1 MRYRHHII
9 SESIEALASRLDQNK
24 KQNTAK
30 PTSNHEVDF
39 EVVVVGT
46 GYGGSVA
53 AARLAEHL
61 GDKLCVLERGQE
73 YPLGSFPTSLADLPN
88 QVRIGAWAAKKSFGN
103 PSALFDVRLSAD
115 VNVLVGNGLGGGS
128 LINAGVMARP
138 LASVFDIK
146 SETLEQR
153 AWPKEIT
160 LTSLEPFY
168 RKALAAIEPERTPNG
183 LPMSDATVS
192 SSKVAFKS
200 LPQKGQAVS
209 ALANGCGLSD
219 RFETPPIA
227 VTFSARKNVHGVLQN
242 ECIQCG
248 DCFSGCNFGA
258 KNTLDRTYLTSAFKY
273 GAKIYV
279 DAAVTSVERISDE
292 LWHVHVSPTQLS
304 LKQTLGDAIKIR
316 CKRVIL
322 SAGTLGSTEILQKS
336 DALAQEK
343 QQTLVGSPKNIGSRF
358 SGNGDM
364 IAVGYNHNVPTN
376 SIGNPVVGARFRGV
390 GPTITSMI
398 DLRDYGKW
406 AKTGDG
412 PVIQE
417 LAAAGPLRWIFAEV
431 LGNGAFLRKFT
442 DGDES
447 SLKSSSLIEPLS
459 ADPSRMTHQQIY
471 AMFGL
476 DRSEG
481 RLASFDT
488 KQATDNNSFVEG
500 STYVDW
506 ESIRQPPVVNTF
518 TKSHDVLRDLI
529 KDSAIGGELLA
540 NPSWEPFSPV
550 MAEFLFGAKRG
561 PLISVHPLGGCPMSD
576 DSSTGVVN
584 HLGQVFRAP
593 NSNQVHSSLVIL
605 DGSVIPTS
613 LGINPGL
620 TITAVA
626 ERAIESLISIWQLDR
641 KPKATAIA
649 NLTERIFQTP
659 APTETASSV
668 EAMLPSGIQ
677 LSERML
683 GLINL
688 PKNVNTPNKSA
699 RLSMEL
705 SIGPILNIYDFTN
718 DPDHA
723 LQIEASKLQ
732 VYFGDEQ
739 NAIQASIAVEGH
751 VKFARR
757 IPSSVAQR
765 RLWAISAATSNGYF
779 FNLLREIISSQTYS
793 GQSASLWAKLKLAWA
808 ASSVVGER
816 REYHYD
822 MVVTEDFYLTVDG
835 LPRNLNGAG
844 VPSKGDVLMLGK
856 GDRLVGKKNFRWSF
870 KANPWVQFTTLE
882 VFLQKLGQ
890 TELQHIG
897 RLRSDLSYFA
907 NFNTYLVKLFQ
918 QREFTT
924 SLANVGSL
932 VTFFSRAI
940 LQAHLLTFRTMSYKV
955 LPSSE
960 FEPSASEPNAIP
972 GLEMTHHT
980 IGKAR
985 LTHYAQGANS
995 NSNKKPSDKPGVLLV
1010 HGFGASANTFTQLT
1024 PSGKNAVTEL
1034 ISNNFDVWLVDLR
1047 TSSASS
1053 YRKEYSSFDQTGD
1066 EDIVAS
1072 CSYIEQWR
1080 KVNSDNS
1087 ELGDTKIHIIAHCIG
1102 VAMLSKPLLEGK
1114 LNGKIASLV
1123 LTQVGFVIELTA
1135 YNYAR
1140 NALLS
1145 WVRQFVGDDYFDTR
1159 ISPSE
1164 AHKANGDKGTNNPS
1178 SPPLIDWFLS
1188 SFVYRPSE
1196 WFALSSW
1203 WKTPVWLAQYNRMSA
1218 LYAPLMNIKNMRK
1231 STLNQLHRL
1240 ISGVHLKAYSQATF
1254 YSALRR
1260 LTNKHGQ
1267 VLLSVNSINTHIDF
1281 PVLFLSGKE
1290 NRVFHTATSERSAL
1304 LVANAWAQNSRKLS
1318 TEDKLK
1324 KQSFSCQIPNYGHQ
1338 DLWLGKNAHKD
1349 VLPHIVSFLKGEI
1362 TPLLK
1367 RAVSKVNERNVR
1379 TAYSSTIG
1387 PTMGWLRRT
1396 EAGFRLRVQFAHD
1409 KVAQTPE
1416 SILCLIKKSNVSPLN
1431 SGANSEELRIFKNL
1445 RVEKIVSP
1453 DDGIEEISTNVIYF
1467 ELDLD
1472 KAFFE
1477 TEGARSSDG
1486 VRVVLFS
1493 IHDQEP
1499 LDRTSNVFALPAQYF
1514 DALKQ
1519 NSDVVTLRLPPLEQS
1534 QLFARIERGISEGT
1548 FARDQT
1554 NAEIDALGF
1563 PSLDRQKQFPSI
1575 FISRDSAIAADDPLQ
1590 LIKVAASRIDFALV
1604 SCQAP
1609 NSPIDREISGA
1620 VYQKISNRLD
1630 TLTESNQREIP
1641 DDIGYRVPDFILA
1654 VGDQV
1659 YMDASVMD
1667 MGAAAGFATFEQ
1679 PYVQWLA
1686 NPAVRSVFSRIPL
1699 YTMLDDHEFRNGY
1712 CPTPVQ
1718 NNIDKTL
1725 ENFYQVYQRQLSP
1738 DETGLQRWFS
1748 LMNGGYPFFVMDT
1761 RSEREPR
1768 TIDNFGSAKICST
1781 QQFEALKAS
1790 LKRHQHSQYPF
1801 FIVSPSVVFPLHNTI
1816 FPEAGGNPIYGLRE
1830 DGWDGYPASFNQF
1843 LKFIALNEIENVVIL
1858 SGDYHLS
1865 CVSSLCVNATGKKP
1879 VHILSVISSGT
1890 YEPLS
1895 AAVDR
1900 KSDIAFDVPL
1910 QQVDD
1915 DFSYSYKTIES
1926 TIVLE
1931 NSVAIVSA
1939 SKANRE
1945 TNSPSISVEFE
1956 TTNGL
1961 VCFTTRLGDQHKL

>member
-9 SESIEALASRLDQNK
+9 AEKIEALASRINQNAQHSK
-24 KQNTAK
+24 NR
-30 PTSNHEVDF
+30 EIDF

-73 YPLGSFPTSLADLPN
+73 YPLGSFPTSLADMPN
-88 QVRIGAWAAKKSFGN
+88 QVRIGAWVAKRSFGN

-146 SETLEQR
+146 SETLGQR
-153 AWPKEIT
+153 EWPKEIT
-160 LTSLEPFY
+160 LTALEPFY
-168 RKALAAIEPERTPNG
+168 KSALAAIEPERSPNG

-192 SSKVAFKS
+192 YSKMAFNS
-200 LPQKGQAVS
+200 LPQKGQAIS
-209 ALANGCGLSD
+209 ALANGCGLSN

-279 DAAVTSVERISDE
+279 DAAVTLVERISDE

-304 LKQTLGDAIKIR
+304 LKETLLGGIKIR

-322 SAGTLGSTEILQKS
+322 SAGTLGSTEILKRS
-336 DALAQEK
+336 EALAQEK
-343 QQTLVGSPKNIGSRF
+343 QQPLVGNPKNIGSRF
-358 SGNGDM
+358 SGNADM
-364 IAVGYNHNVPTN
+364 IAVGNNHNVPTN

-406 AKTGDG
+406 AQTGDG
-412 PVIQE
+412 PVVQE

-431 LGNGAFLRKFT
+431 LGNSAFLRKFT
-442 DGDES
+442 DGDDS
-447 SLKSSSLIEPLS
+447 SLKSTSLIEPLS

-481 RLASFDT
+481 RLASYEP
-488 KQATDNNSFVEG
+488 KHSTDNNNFVEG
-500 STYVDW
+500 GTYVDW

-518 TKSHDVLRDLI
+518 TKSHDVLRELI

-540 NPSWEPFSPV
+540 NPAWEPFSPV

-584 HLGQVFRAP
+584 HLGQVFSAP
-593 NSNQVHSSLVIL
+593 NSNQVHSSLVVL

-626 ERAIESLISIWQLDR
+626 ERAIDSLISIWQLDQN
-641 KPKATAIA
+641 PKATAIT

-688 PKNVNTPNKSA
+688 PKNINAQAKTA

-732 VYFGDEQ
+732 IYFGEKE
-739 NAIQASIAVEGH
+739 NATQASIAVEGH

-757 IPSSVAQR
+757 IPSSILQR
-765 RLWAISAATSNGYF
+765 RLWALSAAIANGYI
-779 FNLLREIISSQTYS
+779 FNLLREILSSQVYS
-793 GQSASLWAKLKLAWA
+793 AQSASIWEKLKLAWA
-808 ASSVVGER
+808 ASSVLGER

-822 MVVTEDFYLTVDG
+822 MVVREDFYLTAEG
-835 LPRNLNGAG
+835 LPRNPTG
-844 VPSKGDVLMLGK
+844 VNVASKIDVLMLGK
-856 GDRLVGKKNFRWSF
+856 GDRLIGKKNFRWSF
-870 KANPWVQFTTLE
+870 QANPWIQFTTLE
-882 VFLQKLGQ
+882 VYLQKLGQ
-890 TELQHIG
+890 SELKHIG
-897 RLRSDLSYFA
+897 CLRSDLSYFA

-972 GLEMTHHT
+972 GLEMSRHT
-980 IGKAR
+980 IGKAQ
-985 LTHYAQGANS
+985 LTQYVKGANIK
-995 NSNKKPSDKPGVLLV
+995 NKPSVLLV

-1047 TSSASS
+1047 TSSASN

-1066 EDIVAS
+1066 EDLVES
-1072 CSYIEQWR
+1072 CRYIEEWR
-1080 KVNSDNS
+1080 KANSTALNLADSNLS
-1087 ELGDTKIHIIAHCIG
+1087 DSKIHIIAHCIG

-1114 LNGKIASLV
+1114 LKGKIASLV
-1123 LTQVGFVIELTA
+1123 LTQVGFVVELTA

-1140 NALLS
+1140 NALLA

-1159 ISPSE
+1159 ISPGE
-1164 AHKANGDKGTNNPS
+1164 AQKAIGDKSTNNPA
-1178 SPPLIDWFLS
+1178 SPPLVDWFLS

-1203 WKTPVWLAQYNRMSA
+1203 WKTPIWLAQYNRMSA
-1218 LYAPLMNIKNMRK
+1218 LYAPLMNMKNMRK
-1231 STLNQLHRL
+1231 STLAQLHRL

-1267 VLLSVNSINTHIDF
+1267 VLLSVKSINAFVDF

-1304 LVANAWAQNSRKLS
+1304 LVANAWAQNSHKLS
-1318 TEDKLK
+1318 TEVEHK
-1324 KQSFSCQIPNYGHQ
+1324 KRSFSCQIPNYGHQ
-1338 DLWLGKNAHKD
+1338 DLWLGKNAHQD
-1349 VLPHIVSFLKGEI
+1349 VLPHIVTFLKGEK
-1362 TPLLK
+1362 TLLMK
-1367 RAVSKVNERNVR
+1367 QAISTVTEPNVR

-1387 PTMGWLRRT
+1387 PTMGWFRRT

-1409 KVAQTPE
+1409 KVAQMPE
-1416 SILCLIKKSNVSPLN
+1416 SILCFIRKSNVSPLN
-1431 SGANSEELRIFKNL
+1431 SEANTEELRIFKNL
-1445 RVEKIVSP
+1445 RVEKIINP
-1453 DDGIEEISTNVIYF
+1453 DDGLEEISTNVIYF
-1467 ELDLD
+1467 EIDLD
-1472 KAFFE
+1472 KAVFE
-1477 TEGARSSDG
+1477 TVDTRSSDG
-1486 VRVVLFS
+1486 VRVDLFS

-1499 LDRTSNVFALPAQYF
+1499 LDRTSNVFSLPAQYF

-1548 FARDQT
+1548 FSRDQT

-1563 PSLDRQKQFPSI
+1563 PSLDRQKQFPNI
-1575 FISRDSAIAADDPLQ
+1575 FISKDSTVAADDPMQ
-1590 LIKVAASRIDFALV
+1590 LNKITASRIDFALV

-1609 NSPIDREISGA
+1609 NSPIDREMSGA
-1620 VYQKISNRLD
+1620 VYQKISNRID
-1630 TLTESNQREIP
+1630 TLTDSHQKEIP

-1659 YMDASVMD
+1659 YMDASVAD

-1679 PYVQWLA
+1679 PYVQWLS

-1699 YTMLDDHEFRNGY
+1699 YAMLDDHEFRNGY
-1712 CPTPVQ
+1712 CPTSIQ
-1718 NNIDKTL
+1718 NDIDKTL
-1725 ENFYQVYQRQLSP
+1725 QNFYQVYQRQLSP

-1768 TIDNFGSAKICST
+1768 TFDNFEFAKICSS
-1781 QQFEALKAS
+1781 QQFEALKSS
-1790 LKRHQHSQYPF
+1790 LRKHQHSQCPF
-1801 FIVSPSVVFPLHNTI
+1801 FIVSPSVVFPLHNTV
-1816 FPEAGGNPIYGLRE
+1816 FHEAGGNPIYGLRE
-1830 DGWDGYPASFNQF
+1830 DGWDGYPASFKEL

-1865 CVSSLCVNATGKKP
+1865 CVSSLCVKATGKKP

-1910 QQVDD
+1910 QHFDG
-1915 DFSYSYKTIES
+1915 DFTYSYKTIES
-1926 TIVLE
+1926 TIILE
-1931 NSVAIVSA
+1931 NSMAIISA
-1939 SKANRE
+1939 SKAYEEN
-1945 TNSPSISVEFE
+1945 NSPSISVEFE

-1961 VCFTTRLGDQHKL
+1961 VYFTTRLGDQHKL